1 MQSTGHALYR
11 EAIVS
16 LVAASIRNALANESV
31 LRIKTNSLGEAN
43 IENVK
48 AGRYFLVGASTLGQV
63 GVVWSK
69 PIDLSNGVNDV
80 SLSLRDTAGRIKL
93 LVLKLFKNSKIPYGI

>member
-1 MQSTGHALYR
+1 MAESRIRLPANEGIGSYAEYWRVYTARLSFSSG
-11 EAIVS
+11 
-16 LVAASIRNALANESV
+16 VAASIRNALANESV

-48 AGRYFLVGASTLGQV
+48 AGKYYLVGASTLGQV

-69 PIDLSNGVNDV
+69 GVDLVNGSNQ
-80 SLSLRDTAGRIKL
+80 LSLDLRDAAWAE
-93 LVLKLFKNSKIPYGI
+93 